1 MGFME
6 MYNILDKVQ
15 VCEQSVTDPLFLPSK
30 DSHPQALKV
39 PSVNKKISRPF
50 LKWPGGKRW
59 FIEQHFDLL
68 PKKIRGRYIEP
79 FLGSGAV
86 FFAMEP
92 QEAILSDACKDL
104 ILTYTGV
111 SDFAQEVLNLLTNH
125 DLKHDYEY
133 YYQVRS
139 EEPESIAE
147 RAARFIY
154 LNRTC
159 FNGIYRVNSKGK
171 FNVPIGS
178 KTKVLLDTDDFLKWS
193 ETLKRAQLFHSDFEV
208 IIDLAR
214 HGDFLFVD
222 PPYTIRHNN
231 NGFVK
236 YNEVLFSWQDQLR
249 LHDCLIRAKSR
260 GAKIL
265 MTNANHQS
273 LRELYNKGFKQF
285 VTSRYSSIAA
295 SGSKRDRYEEL
306 IIQA

>member
-1 MGFME
+1 ME
-6 MYNILDKVQ
+6 MYNILGKLR
-15 VCEQSVTDPLFLPSK
+15 VCEQSMSSPLLLPST
-30 DSHPQALKV
+30 DFIPPQAVKV
-39 PSVNKKISRPF
+39 LSVNKKISRPF

-68 PKKIRGRYIEP
+68 PKKIHGRYIEP

-104 ILTYTGV
+104 ILTYSGV
-111 SDFAQEVLNLLTNH
+111 RDYAQEVLSLLTNH
-125 DLKHDYEY
+125 DLKHDYDY

-159 FNGIYRVNSKGK
+159 FNGIYRVNLKGK

-178 KTKVLLDTDDFLKWS
+178 KTKALLDTDDFPKWS
-193 ETLKRAQLFHSDFEV
+193 ETLRRAQLFHSDFEV
-208 IIDLAR
+208 IIDQAGR
-214 HGDFLFVD
+214 GDFLFVD

-273 LRELYNKGFKQF
+273 LRELYNKEFKQF